1 MAKKHTLW
9 IECGKEYVT
18 LKSGAAMPKEYA
30 NSLYS
35 ALWGTA
41 GVSRKEFERWSRV
54 ELPKG
59 GCIVGLEVQFSVIA
73 RKRVVKE
80 EILVERALIRS
91 KLEDLHD

>member
-18 LKSGAAMPKEYA
+18 LKNGAAMPKEYA
-30 NSLYS
+30 DYLYS
-35 ALWGTA
+35 MLWG
-41 GVSRKEFERWSRV
+41 GSSISRKEFERWSRV

-59 GCIVGLEVQFSVIA
+59 ECIVGLEVQFSVIA

-80 EILVERALIRS
+80 EVLVERPLVRS
-91 KLEDLHD
+91 KLKDF